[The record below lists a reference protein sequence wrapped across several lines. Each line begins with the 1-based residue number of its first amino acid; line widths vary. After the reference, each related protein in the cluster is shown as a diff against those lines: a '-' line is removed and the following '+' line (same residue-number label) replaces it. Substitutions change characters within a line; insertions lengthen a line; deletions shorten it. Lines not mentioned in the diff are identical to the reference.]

1 MKKIRDV
8 REMKLGGI
16 PTGECRAL
24 KNCIP
29 LLISGDVWAFP
40 LEACLQSRAMPYLS
54 LIQITLT
61 PVFQTTSIVNDS
73 GEKDYPCF
81 RTSTTHLDG
90 PNPGETAAY
99 VAFGRAVGKT
109 NGRIMDVHGAGT
121 RRSDPKIVGTPMFR
135 GLQGNAVRS
144 GNFVRCVRGGN
155 AILRTHK
162 PVEDKTRYPYKGTFN
177 KVV

>member
-1 MKKIRDV
+1 MKKIREA

-29 LLISGDVWAFP
+29 LLISGDVRAFP

-61 PVFQTTSIVNDS
+61 PAFQTTSIVNDS

-81 RTSTTHLDG
+81 RTSATHLDG

-99 VAFGRAVGKT
+99 VAFGRAVGKM
-109 NGRIMDVHGAGT
+109 NGRIMDVHRAGT
-121 RRSDPKIVGTPMFR
+121 QRNDPKIVGTPMFR
-135 GLQGNAVRS
+135 GPQGNAVRS

-155 AILRTHK
+155 VILRTHK
-162 PVEDKTRYPYKGTFN
+162 PVEDKTRYPYK
-177 KVV
+177 